1 MTARQQAQARLLVMA
16 ELTLAGLTV
25 SAALGFRR
33 LFVDGSF
40 IPQVVFAAV
49 AAHTTAAL
57 CRRRR
62 LPAPVTAAIGFAAA
76 ILLTTWL
83 QLGETTAFGLPTT
96 ETWRVAGD
104 ELRAA
109 LEAFGEVVAPAP
121 VLPGFVLAASLGAW
135 AIAFAADTAAFRARA
150 LLEAMV
156 PAATLFVF
164 GGALGTGAHR
174 LTVSA
179 LFLSCAVGHWL
190 AQRSLRAASAP
201 TWLSSERDGG
211 TRSLLQAGV
220 AIGAIGVLAAV
231 TIGPNLPGADARAM
245 IPWRSSDR
253 DQPES
258 RVTISP
264 LVDIRTRLVD
274 QADLEVFRVSATQRS
289 YWRLTSLEQFDG
301 RRWTS
306 DRRYRK
312 ADGQLGSAV
321 DTSRGASQVS
331 EQQFTI
337 GALASI
343 WLPAAFRPL
352 EIDGADARYDPDS
365 NSLLTEADTAAG
377 QTYTVR
383 SALPDLDPGQ
393 LRRVPN
399 LAPRD
404 VALTYTRLPD
414 GFSPQVEAQAG
425 RIVRGA
431 PTQYDKALALQDFFR
446 SGDFDYDLGVGP
458 GHSGNDLEQF
468 LFVTRRG
475 YCEQFAGAYAA
486 MARAVGLPARV
497 AVGFTPGELDP
508 STGEYVVRGYN
519 AHAWPEVYLD
529 GYGWVPFE
537 PTPGR
542 GAPGA
547 EGWTNVAEAQADA
560 GDPTVATTTT
570 LAPTAALPEGAA
582 PTTVPPAPL
591 QDDSL
596 LPGQDDGSPWPR
608 RLLAALLVVVV
619 VPLVW
624 VLALTVARG
633 VRRRRRR
640 AAATTPAERVLVAWD
655 EVAEALA
662 RAGAAPE
669 PWETPDEYAR
679 RAAAAT
685 GLDGV
690 VLGGLAGLTTTA
702 TFGRGDLAE
711 EVAQKAAGAAAG
723 LEEAAD
729 ALVPTRQRLRLLVDP
744 RPLLPVRLAR
754 VDVRETAGC

>member
-1 MTARQQAQARLLVMA
+1 MTAQQQAQARLLLLA
-16 ELTLAGLTV
+16 ELTLAGLTI
-25 SAALGFRR
+25 SATLGLRR

-40 IPQVVFAAV
+40 LPEVVFAAV

-57 CRRRR
+57 CRRRK
-62 LPAPVTAAIGFAAA
+62 LSAPVTAAVGLAAA
-76 ILLTTWL
+76 ILLTTWF
-83 QLGETTAFGLPTT
+83 QLGETTIFGFPTF

-104 ELRAA
+104 ELRLAW
-109 LEAFGEVVAPAP
+109 EAFGEVVAPAP

-156 PAATLFVF
+156 PAATLYVF

-179 LFLSCAVGHWL
+179 LFLSCALGHWL
-190 AQRSLRAASAP
+190 AQRSWGAASAP
-201 TWLSSERDGG
+201 TWLSSEADGG
-211 TRSLLQAGV
+211 TRSLLLAGV
-220 AIGAIGVLAAV
+220 AIGAVGVLAAV
-231 TIGPNLPGADARAM
+231 AIGPNLPGADARAV

-253 DQPES
+253 DEPDS

-274 QADLEVFRVSATQRS
+274 QADLEVFRVSATERS

-306 DRRYRK
+306 DRRYRE
-312 ADGQLGSAV
+312 ADGHLDSAV
-321 DTSRGASQVS
+321 DTSRGASRLS

-337 GALASI
+337 GALSSI
-343 WLPAAFRPL
+343 WLPAAFRPI
-352 EIDGADARYDPDS
+352 EIDGTDARYDADS

-377 QTYTVR
+377 QAYTVR
-383 SALPDLDPGQ
+383 SALPELDPGE
-393 LRRVPN
+393 LRQVPN
-399 LAPRD
+399 LAPRE
-404 VALTYTRLPD
+404 VAFAYTGLPA

-446 SGDFDYDLGVGP
+446 SGDFVYDLAVGP
-458 GHSGNDLEQF
+458 GHSGSDLEQF

-508 STGEYVVRGYN
+508 STGEYIVRGYN

-529 GYGWVPFE
+529 GFGWVPFE

-547 EGWTNVAEAQADA
+547 EGWTNVPESQADA
-560 GDPTVATTTT
+560 GDPTLATTTT
-570 LAPTAALPEGAA
+570 LAPPAPLPEGAT
-582 PTTVPPAPL
+582 PTTAPPPPF
-591 QDDSL
+591 QDDSFR
-596 LPGQDDGSPWPR
+596 PVEDDGSPWPR
-608 RLLAALLVVVV
+608 RLLTALLVLVG
-619 VPLVW
+619 VPLLW
-624 VLALTVARG
+624 VLALAVARAT
-633 VRRRRRR
+633 RRRRRR
-640 AAATTPAERVLVAWD
+640 AAAVTPADRVLVAWD

-662 RAGAAPE
+662 RAGASPE

-690 VLGGLAGLTTTA
+690 VLSGLAGLTTTA
-702 TFGRGDLAE
+702 TFGRGDLPAE
-711 EVAQKAAGAAAG
+711 MAQKAESAAAD

-729 ALVPTRQRLRLLVDP
+729 ALVPARERLRLLVDP
-744 RPLLPVRLAR
+744 RPLLPERLAR
-754 VDVRETAGC
+754 ADVRETAGR